1 MSSLICYLFSFYL
14 LLQPGYLSADNYP
27 APTKGQSGLFGY
39 VDEKGRF
46 VIEPQYEKAFPFQNG
61 VARVKQGDEWILING
76 KGKRLTRSG
85 YQDISDFRNGV
96 ALVSRKETA
105 RRGGALYGLVNEKG
119 QEVVKPEYPH
129 FTPDPNHALFIV
141 GKEDADKAGGGKI
154 AFGILDNEGEVVV
167 PVQFA
172 AVREH
177 QFKIFAVKTETGKW
191 QAYNATGGRV
201 FDGTYT
207 DIKDFDEELATVKK
221 EGRWGIMHSS
231 GKEVVKPNYRSIVKR
246 TRHQYELA
254 GFTQWKVINQQK
266 DVVLSME
273 YEDVQPVSPVLY
285 SYQIEGKKGLL
296 NEKGDAIT
304 EPLFDEVFPFVK
316 DMAVVERA
324 GVYGVINPK
333 GAVMLPLKYQAVRI
347 DSTTTLL
354 RVQENGQWGV
364 LNKAGKTVVP
374 VQYDEVRMQTYGMFT
389 ARKADKWQLLDAQG
403 QPVGTNTFEAMDDF
417 QFLHAVAR
425 AGGKS
430 GLVNLKG
437 GWTMEPRFDS
447 LRIISDFLVLH
458 QSEGIKAISNLHTQ
472 RLILEVDSIE
482 PVHNYFR
489 VIVKG
494 KQGLYNARGQ
504 EVLPVVYDY
513 ISDFSQDSII
523 TVVQGKKK
531 GLMSIQGRPILAP
544 DALYQELLVMTDQ
557 RVGVRIKNKYGFV
570 DDRGRLRIANRY
582 EGVGSF
588 AEGYAAVKI
597 QGGWG
602 FIDKDENLRVQ
613 PFYTATMPFRG
624 NVARVKRTHWG
635 FVDKTG
641 KETARPVYDS
651 VQVLPT
657 GRYLVWKDGRK
668 GLVSEKGRELFAPR
682 HDFVSDHANGFV
694 LLGRNGKL
702 GLSDTGGFDV
712 LPVIYDRLYFNAA
725 KNFYIT
731 GIEPTAQK
739 YTYQP

>member
-1 MSSLICYLFSFYL
+1 MSSLICYLFSVYL
-14 LLQPGYLSADNYP
+14 LLQPGYLSADTYP
-27 APTKGQSGLFGY
+27 APTQGQSGLFGY

-61 VARVKQGDEWILING
+61 VARVKQGDAWILING
-76 KGKRLTRSG
+76 KGKRLTRNA
-85 YQDISDFRNGV
+85 YQEIGDFRNGV
-96 ALVSRKETA
+96 ALVSRQEAGK
-105 RRGGALYGLVNEKG
+105 RGPLYGLIGEKG
-119 QEVVKPEYPH
+119 QEVVKPEYPY
-129 FTPDPNHALFIV
+129 FTPDPNHAVFIA
-141 GKEDADKAGGGKI
+141 GREDAGGAGGSKI
-154 AFGILDNEGEVVV
+154 AFGILDREGDVVV
-167 PVQFA
+167 PIGFT
-172 AVREH
+172 AVRE
-177 QFKIFAVKTETGKW
+177 QGFKVFAVKTESGKW
-191 QAYNATGGRV
+191 QAYNAAGARV
-201 FDGTYT
+201 FNGAYT
-207 DIKDFDEELATVKK
+207 DIKDFDEELATVKQD
-221 EGRWGIMHSS
+221 GRWGILHVS

-266 DVVLSME
+266 NVVLAME
-273 YEDVQPVSPVLY
+273 YENVQPVSPVLY
-285 SYQIEGKKGLL
+285 SYQLEGKKGLL
-296 NEKGDAIT
+296 NEKGDPIT

-324 GVYGVINPK
+324 GAYGVISPQ
-333 GAVMLPLKYQAVRI
+333 GAALLPLKYQAVRI
-347 DSTTTLL
+347 DSSTALL
-354 RVQENGQWGV
+354 KVQENGRWGV

-389 ARKADKWQLLDAQG
+389 ARQGDKWQLLDALG
-403 QPVGTNTFEAMDDF
+403 QPVGANTFESVGDF
-417 QFLHAVAR
+417 RFLHAVAR
-425 AGGKS
+425 AGGKT

-458 QSEGIKAISNLHTQ
+458 QSEGVKAISNLHTQ
-472 RLILEVDSIE
+472 RLILELDSIQ
-482 PVHNYFR
+482 PIHNYFR

-494 KQGLYNARGQ
+494 KQGVYNDRGQ

-513 ISDFSQDSII
+513 VSDFTQDSII
-523 TVVQGKKK
+523 TVVQGRKK
-531 GLMSIQGRPILAP
+531 GLMSITGRPILAP

-557 RVGVRIKNKYGFV
+557 RVGVKIKNKYGFV

-582 EGVGSF
+582 EGVGPF

-597 QGGWG
+597 RGGWG
-602 FIDKDENLRVQ
+602 YIDKDENLRVQ
-613 PFYTATMPFRG
+613 PFYTETMPFRG
-624 NVARVKRTHWG
+624 TVARVKRSHWG
-635 FVDKTG
+635 FVDKAG
-641 KETARPVYDS
+641 RETAKPQYDS
-651 VQVLPT
+651 TQVLPT

-668 GLVSEKGRELFAPR
+668 GLVSDKGRELFPPR
-682 HDFVSDHANGFV
+682 YDFVSDHANGFV

-731 GIEPTAQK
+731 GIEPPAQK